1 MKKGKKSQKVDE
13 ILDDLSN
20 DLKES
25 SKQDSNT
32 NQSEQDKGETESK
45 SEERNYEAELA
56 EANDKFLRLYSE
68 FDNFRRR
75 TAKERLELINSA
87 GRDLMFDLLPVIDDF
102 ERAIKAVDETK
113 DLKEGIKGFGLI
125 YSKMQNI
132 LEQKGMKSFKAMEKD
147 FDPDFHEAITKI
159 PAPSKKL
166 SGKVV
171 DVIESGYMLNDKVL
185 RYAKVVVGE

>member
-1 MKKGKKSQKVDE
+1 MKKSKKSKEVNE
-13 ILDDLSN
+13 ILD
-20 DLKES
+20 ES
-25 SKQDSNT
+25 AQDQSVENNT
-32 NQSEQDKGETESK
+32 SEETP
-45 SEERNYEAELA
+45 ERNYEAELA

-87 GRDLMFDLLPVIDDF
+87 SRDLMFDLLPILDDF
-102 ERAIKAVDETK
+102 ERASK
-113 DLKEGIKGFGLI
+113 DFEQNKDMEESIKGFGLI
-125 YSKMQNI
+125 QNKMRNI
-132 LEQKGMKSFKAMEKD
+132 LDQRGMKRFKSIEEK

-166 SGKVV
+166 SGKNV